1 MQKRDL
7 IDFLVTTYGYRSH
20 AAKTIVEAIF
30 NKIKTALINGESVQ
44 ILEFGTL
51 SVRTHAARNGRNPRT
66 NETIQIPESKRIHFT
81 TGKALREALN
91 Q

>member
-7 IDFLVTTYGYRSH
+7 IDFLVTTYGYKAH
-20 AAKTIVEAIF
+20 AAETIIEAIF
-30 NKIKTALINGESVQ
+30 GKIKTALINGESVR
-44 ILEFGTL
+44 LANFGTL

>member
-7 IDFLVTTYGYRSH
+7 IDFLVTTYGYKTH

-44 ILEFGTL
+44 ILEFSTL